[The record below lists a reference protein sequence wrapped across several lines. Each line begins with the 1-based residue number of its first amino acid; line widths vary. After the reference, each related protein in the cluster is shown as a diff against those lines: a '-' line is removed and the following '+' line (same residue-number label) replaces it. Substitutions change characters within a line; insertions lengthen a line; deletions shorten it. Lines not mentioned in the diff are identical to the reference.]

1 MHPSSCT
8 TTNKRHMKCVQ
19 VLYNLVGSTLSLQV
33 LKLMAEITVKG
44 GKRTLHYESQMS
56 LGWLYP
62 FEQQRTAIEGLN
74 RLKAVGKEVKSRH
87 ALCMVPFACGAM
99 LIDAAGTVAGRCKN
113 VMNW

>member
-1 MHPSSCT
+1 MHYDKQETHEACT
-8 TTNKRHMKCVQ
+8 VIVQ
-19 VLYNLVGSTLSLQV
+19 SGWKHIIFAGT
-33 LKLMAEITVKG
+33 KLMAEITVKG

-99 LIDAAGTVAGRCKN
+99 LIDAAGTAVGRCKN